1 MVDDMASCIM
11 LTGECINARQ
21 RDSNTI
27 IKPTPR
33 KNEHFDVPFD
43 KNKNYVERPNI
54 TNQLEHFFGIHKSTV
69 SFQAQ
74 RVVLHGLGGS
84 GKTES
89 AVHFAECHRQV
100 YSAVFWVHGADEAR
114 LHEGFEKI
122 GRTVFNGEKG
132 HSVDYVNQA
141 QIWFTNNDEW
151 LLIADNVDD
160 ELALDGLRRK
170 YLKGG
175 MEGHVLVTS
184 RNPMAST
191 HWDGVEIADMKQSE
205 AITLLSNITGQ
216 DCGRKDRVLTD
227 LLADLGHLPLAI
239 DQASSY
245 IAATEISIKE
255 YYDWFQLE
263 KARLLRQLP
272 STQYNYDSRETVM
285 TTWEISFKHIERVNM
300 PASQLLLMIPVFSP
314 DDIPIDMLELTNDKL
329 HHWASNGEF
338 EPLPEDQEW
347 VSTTMKQILQSPLR
361 LREALLAL
369 KNFSF
374 LRYKSGGKS
383 FQVHPLVHYWASQRL
398 ELHPIRQSLT
408 ICSIGL
414 VASSFGKE
422 ERMPPFALPY
432 GSRDIASVL
441 EEKSLRLWP
450 WRQYKQLAPHA
461 HHCMPYIVRLDT
473 LPESMVHLSLSL
485 LQVLDYF
492 SADSEPGEPFK
503 VHRDYAHDIIDV
515 AAKFR
520 GASNFRVA
528 ANFRGAPDFRGAA
541 NFRGASDCFLYLSI
555 VLWRLARAVVCACQK
570 DSNICDRRCYKCKNA
585 SEDAAH
591 FLSSLETLQDA
602 LSTARVRAA
611 SLGLLMVLSLGG
623 ARLQR
628 YSPFSD
634 SFRTRAEETS
644 AYVSAMEQLN
654 LSFMLAKAPFNEW
667 FGNPDSLQSYME
679 KYIYN
684 FYRYLQIRSSSQSK
698 TPPIDPELAENV
710 SQSYGRMCGRNS
722 EEYRRSVWY
731 LTTSLQDR
739 QNWSQVEDYLKPL
752 VMYSI
757 KCPIDSW
764 SHERC
769 IIRLVNAL
777 VNMRK
782 EDEAQRI
789 MMSVQKAYTD
799 AGKMLR
805 STRQNPLLTSW
816 YEHKVCLNL

>member
-1 MVDDMASCIM
+1 MVDDTASCIM

-27 IKPTPR
+27 TKPTPR
-33 KNEHFDVPFD
+33 KNEYFDVPFD

-54 TNQLEHFFGIHKSTV
+54 TDQLEPLFGILKSTI

-74 RVVLHGLGGS
+74 RVVLYGLGGS

-89 AVHFAECHRQV
+89 AVHFAERHRQV

-122 GRTVFNGEKG
+122 GRVVSNGEKG
-132 HSVDYVNQA
+132 HSVDNVNQA
-141 QIWFTNNDEW
+141 QMWLTNNEKW

-216 DCGRKDRVLTD
+216 DCGRKDRVLTE
-227 LLADLGHLPLAI
+227 LLADLGHLPLAV

-255 YYDWFQLE
+255 YHDWFQLE

-300 PASQLLLMIPVFSP
+300 PASQLLLMIAVFSP
-314 DDIPIDMLELTNDKL
+314 DDISIDMLELTNDKL
-329 HHWASNGEF
+329 HHWAPNGEF

-347 VSTTMKQILQSPLR
+347 VSTTMKQTLQSPLR

-369 KNFSF
+369 KNVSF
-374 LRYKSGGKS
+374 LRYKPGGKS

-398 ELHPIRQSLT
+398 ELYPIRQSLT
-408 ICSIGL
+408 MCSIGL

-450 WRQYKQLAPHA
+450 WRQYRELAPHA
-461 HHCMPYIVRLDT
+461 HNCMPYIIRLGT
-473 LPESMVHLSLSL
+473 LPESMAHLSLSL
-485 LQVLDYF
+485 IQVLDYF
-492 SADSEPGEPFK
+492 SADGEPGG
-503 VHRDYAHDIIDV
+503 VHRDHAHDIIDL
-515 AAKFR
+515 
-520 GASNFRVA
+520 
-528 ANFRGAPDFRGAA
+528 AA

-555 VLWRLARAVVCACQK
+555 VLWRLAQAVVCACQK
-570 DSNICDRRCYKCKNA
+570 DSNISDTRCHKCKKA
-585 SEDAAH
+585 SEDAAQ
-591 FLSSLETLQDA
+591 FLSYLETSQDT

-611 SLGLLMVLSLGG
+611 SLGLLMILYLGG
-623 ARLQR
+623 ARLQQNAHAIE
-628 YSPFSD
+628 D
-634 SFRTRAEETS
+634 EERLPSIS
-644 AYVSAMEQLN
+644 ALKNLN
-654 LSFMLAKAPFNEW
+654 FIPAKAPFNAW
-667 FGNPDSLQSYME
+667 FRNPDLLQSYME

-684 FYRYLQIRSSSQSK
+684 FSRYLQIRFSSQFDTLS
-698 TPPIDPELAENV
+698 IDLELEEKV
-710 SQSYGRMCGRNS
+710 SQNYERLCGRNS

-731 LTTSLQDR
+731 LTTSFQYR
-739 QNWSQVEDYLKPL
+739 KNWSQIEDYLKPL
-752 VMYSI
+752 VTYSI
-757 KCPIDSW
+757 NRPINSW

-789 MMSVQKAYTD
+789 MMRVQKAYTD
-799 AGKMLR
+799 TGKMLR
-805 STRQNPLLTSW
+805 STRQSPLLTSW
-816 YEHKVCLNL
+816 CGHKVRSLDPLYEA